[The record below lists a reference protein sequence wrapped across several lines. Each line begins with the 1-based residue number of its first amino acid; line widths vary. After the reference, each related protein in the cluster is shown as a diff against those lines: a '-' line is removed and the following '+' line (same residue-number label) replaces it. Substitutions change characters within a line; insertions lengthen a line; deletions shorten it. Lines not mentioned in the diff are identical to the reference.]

1 MARLIKV
8 RWFDAKSIL
17 TKTQIAGLDYCLNPY
32 VGCSHGCR
40 YCYASFM
47 KRITGH
53 TERWGT
59 FVDVKRNAPQLLEKE
74 LRTKPQG
81 KVMISSVTDP
91 YQPLEKKYEITRSCL
106 KVLSGSSMAAII
118 LTKSDL
124 ILRDLD
130 LLKRLAAVEV
140 GLTITT
146 DDEKIRYIF
155 EPFSPPLEERIQ
167 ALQTLK
173 QKGIPNYAFIGPLL
187 PCNPRRLAEMIAE
200 VTDQVLM
207 DRINYPWK
215 VRKIYASHN
224 LLYALDERYYEET
237 SSEVSDLLRSLGVR
251 VSQV

>member
-8 RWFDAKSIL
+8 RLFDAKSIL
-17 TKTQIAGLDYCLNPY
+17 TKTRITGLDYCLNPY

-47 KRITGH
+47 KKITGH
-53 TERWGT
+53 TERWGS
-59 FVDVKRNAPQLLEKE
+59 FVDIKRNAPQLLEKE
-74 LRTKPQG
+74 LRRKPQG

-91 YQPLEKKYEITRSCL
+91 YQPLEEKYEITRNCL

-130 LLKRLAAVEV
+130 VLRRLSSVEA

-155 EPFSPPLEERIQ
+155 EPFSPPLQKRIQ
-167 ALQTLK
+167 TLRTLK

-187 PCNPRRLAEMIAE
+187 PCNPRRLAEMIAR
-200 VTDQVLM
+200 VTDDVLI
-207 DRINYPWK
+207 DRMNYAWK

-224 LLYALDERYYEET
+224 LLYGLDERYFEET
-237 SSEVSDLLRSLGVR
+237 SAELSDLLRSLGVR
-251 VSQV
+251 ATQV